1 MTELRPQIFF
11 YLKSHGPSK
20 LGDIAHNITGFPAA
34 VVTQEIEN
42 LIKAGLLK
50 KDSDNYLRI
59 SLYLDAPRKEFRKDG
74 LYNYQLIQE
83 KKQIVPAQQ
92 RPPVWINEHVYLL
105 PQRDQGDR
113 GTCVGQAT
121 AYAADLNAIRLTD
134 WRPDLTQTQ
143 RNVVVES
150 NGIRF
155 VKDELPAGCASA
167 ECAFIVSREIGG
179 VRKEQFGSF
188 LDFSVKAWQKQG
200 ICTESLW
207 WNPKSAN
214 LDNYEAIPTDRTKAL
229 RQSELHTID
238 GYATTVSFEDVKDA
252 IYNNGFVLMAIN
264 IFDNWLENNCE
275 GLFPDPKG
283 NMIGSHALC
292 WVGYDEDNLYCLHSW
307 ASWSLLGGISRKYFD
322 IAHLTAFVPLDSM
335 ETNVA
340 KEHYAKLT
348 VTTDILSNIKIN
360 NDTFRKTKRAT
371 GAFDP
376 GTSIEITVSPSLPG
390 LTEQTKIITIREDT
404 EIPFTF
410 MPQSM
415 CSFNDIMARI
425 KSFLE
430 ALWK

>member
-20 LGDIAHNITGFPAA
+20 LGDIAHNITEFPAA
-34 VVTQEIEN
+34 VVTREIEN

-50 KDSDNYLRI
+50 KDADNYLRI

-83 KKQIVPAQQ
+83 KKEKVPAQP
-92 RPPVWINEHVYLL
+92 RPPVWINENVYLL

-143 RNVVVES
+143 RNIVVES
-150 NGIRF
+150 NDIRF

-179 VRKEQFGSF
+179 VRKDQFGSF
-188 LDFSVKAWQKQG
+188 LDFSVKAWQKLG
-200 ICTESLW
+200 ICTDALW

-214 LDNYEAIPTDRTKAL
+214 LDNYDALPTDRKKVA
-229 RQSELHTID
+229 RQSELHVID
-238 GYATTVSFEDVKDA
+238 GYANAGDFESIKDA

-264 IFDNWLENNCE
+264 VFDNWLDNKCE

-283 NMIGSHALC
+283 NAIGSHALC
-292 WVGYDEDNLYCLHSW
+292 WVGYDENNLYCLHSW
-307 ASWSLLGGISRKYFD
+307 ADWSLLGGISRTYFD
-322 IAHLTAFVPLDSM
+322 KAHLTAFVPLDAQ
-335 ETNVA
+335 ETSVA
-340 KEHYAKLT
+340 KEHYVKLT
-348 VTTDILSNIKIN
+348 ITTDVTCNIKIN
-360 NDTFRKTKRAT
+360 KDTFRKTKRAT

-376 GTSIEITVSPSLPG
+376 GTPIAITVTPTLPG
-390 LTEQTKIITIREDT
+390 LSEQFTSITITQDT
-404 EIPFTF
+404 EIPFVF
-410 MPQSM
+410 AASFK
-415 CSFNDIMARI
+415 CSFSDIKARI